1 MRILYTA
8 LLLGFMAQ
16 AQEPYFSVYVPLHTT
31 HLETKHSHGEPI
43 GFHNGFLGSQG
54 GQGGLL
60 ISYNTHTSK
69 ETIKTHTVGIA
80 QNSYGDAIGILSIGR
95 VKSLRGLR
103 FGWEAGIT
111 TGYAKSF
118 KREVNRIG
126 VKNDLISEFATK
138 YKVLPIVT
146 GTVGYNIT
154 KRFGLKAIVNPIY
167 VNVGLNYQFK

>member
-1 MRILYTA
+1 MKLLYTA

-31 HLETKHSHGEPI
+31 HFVTKHSLGTPI
-43 GFHNGFLGSQG
+43 NFHDGYLGSQG
-54 GQGGLL
+54 GQGG
-60 ISYNTHTSK
+60 IIASYNTYSK
-69 ETIKTHTVGIA
+69 KGNIKTHTIGLA

-103 FGWEAGIT
+103 FGWEAGWT
-111 TGYAKSF
+111 YGYGKSY
-118 KREVNRIG
+118 KRDIATINGEGSYLSR
-126 VKNDLISEFATK
+126 FAIRNGFM
-138 YKVLPIVT
+138 PIVT